1 MFLVSDSS
9 DKGTQDV
16 SFAPVASA
24 GPWFHS
30 LSHTYAFLFRPQAL
44 ILPLGS

>member
-9 DKGTQDV
+9 DKGARDV
-16 SFAPVASA
+16 SFAPVALA
-24 GPWFHS
+24 GPWFHP

-44 ILPLGS
+44 IPPLGS